1 MTLLLSG
8 VPASDGSGP
17 TAQWIGTTSRARH
30 RAGAASFHA
39 DLSSL
44 RVTGPC
50 PAPKIH
56 LHRPDLKRSPSPS
69 RPGPASPHLVECLP
83 QRSPPPSPPPLPS
96 STSEGGLLTFPLT
109 SLYSPSKDNHETRG
123 SGLEE
128 LRQSYSPLP
137 RTPLSHLLKE
147 QGSTSSDCLQVS
159 VLPVN
164 LCFPLPLSQQS
175 LKGCH
180 L

>member
-1 MTLLLSG
+1 MLIFLLSG
-8 VPASDGSGP
+8 SQDHAPP
-17 TAQWIGTTSRARH
+17 PKYTST
-30 RAGAASFHA
+30 
-39 DLSSL
+39 
-44 RVTGPC
+44 V
-50 PAPKIH
+50 
-56 LHRPDLKRSPSPS
+56 PDLTRSPSPS

-147 QGSTSSDCLQVS
+147 QGSTSSDCLRVS